1 MPLYYFHMTNG
12 IRAFRDYE
20 GVELPDL
27 RAARSY
33 ALADAR
39 DAMRHDRSGSDEW
52 SLWTFEITDEKGA
65 YALTVPFSDAES
77 DNGTNGGVRTAFQSW
92 PRGR

>member
-12 IRAFRDYE
+12 LRVFRDYE
-20 GVELPDL
+20 GVELPNL
-27 RAARSY
+27 RTARTY

-39 DAMRHDRSGSDEW
+39 DVMQRDRSGSEDW

-65 YALTVPFSDAES
+65 YALTVPFSAAGNG
-77 DNGTNGGVRTAFQSW
+77 NGTEGGRKAA
-92 PRGR
+92 

>member
-12 IRAFRDYE
+12 LRAFRDYE

-27 RAARSY
+27 RAARRH

-39 DAMRHDRSGSDEW
+39 DVIERDRSGSEDW

-65 YALTVPFSDAES
+65 YALTVPFSDAERR
-77 DNGTNGGVRTAFQSW
+77 NGGDKGANAA
-92 PRGR
+92 

>member
-1 MPLYYFHMTNG
+1 MPLYHFHTTNG

-20 GVELPDL
+20 GVELRDL

-33 ALADAR
+33 ALADAWDIMKR
-39 DAMRHDRSGSDEW
+39 DRSGSEDW

-65 YALTVPFSDAES
+65 YALTVPFSDAENN
-77 DNGTNGGVRTAFQSW
+77 DETNGGAKTA
-92 PRGR
+92 

>member
-1 MPLYYFHMTNG
+1 MTNG
-12 IRAFRDYE
+12 IRAFRDDE

-27 RAARSY
+27 KAARNH

-39 DAMRHDRSGSDEW
+39 DVMKRDRSGCEDW

-65 YALTVPFSDAES
+65 YALTVPFSDTES